1 MFVKTKAIV
10 ISAIRYQ
17 EKSLIVRCF
26 TQDFG
31 LKSYFVRSAFSSG
44 KSASKS
50 AYFQP
55 LTLLEIEAS
64 HKNKGTLE
72 TFKEI
77 RLARGFDTLVTDF
90 GKTSIALFL
99 SEMLHNSIREEE
111 ANPQL
116 FTFLE
121 TAFEWLDH
129 HEAVANFH
137 LVFLLQMTRYL
148 GFYPQEKPG
157 SFFEM
162 TEGVFV
168 DFGGASCLSETESQ
182 LLRRLMPLKFADT
195 QLVFSIGERQT
206 LLKILVDYY
215 ALHLEGFKRPKSLE
229 VLKEVFAS

>member
-1 MFVKTKAIV
+1 MYVNTKAIV

-26 TQDFG
+26 TQSDG
-31 LKSYFVRSAFSSG
+31 VKSYFVRSAFSGG

-77 RLARGFDTLVTDF
+77 RLSRAFDTVTTDIV
-90 GKTSIALFL
+90 KTSIALFL
-99 SEMLHNSIREEE
+99 SEMMHYSIREEE
-111 ANPQL
+111 PNDAL

-121 TAFEWLDH
+121 TSLEWLDH
-129 HEAVANFH
+129 HDAVSNFH

-148 GFYPQEKPG
+148 GFFPEDKPG
-157 SFFEM
+157 TYFEM
-162 TEGVFV
+162 TEGLFT
-168 DFGGASCLSETESQ
+168 DYAALSCLSAEETQ

-195 QLVFSIGERQT
+195 QLAFSASERQI
-206 LLKILVDYY
+206 LLKILIDYY
-215 ALHLEGFKRPKSLE
+215 SFHLDGFRKPKSLE
-229 VLKEVFAS
+229 VLKEIFAG